1 MLRQVRGANMRR
13 REFIKFSAAAA
24 GSYALSADRLR
35 AQPGYPER
43 PIRLVIPFPPGGV
56 YDALGRPFAERLKPL
71 LGTIIVE
78 NMGGA
83 GGSLGAAAVA
93 RARADGYTILL
104 GGSGAL
110 VVAPIA
116 ATSKPYDPIR
126 DLDPI
131 YHLASVGTC
140 FAVTPSLPV
149 QSLRDLVAYAKT
161 NPGRL
166 SYATSGAGSWNHLT
180 GEMFKLQAGLPDVIH
195 VPYRG
200 AGPAL
205 TDVVSG
211 QVPLA
216 LVNVT
221 GSVLQFH
228 RSGKLRVIAVTT
240 SKRLVSGPEIPTVGE
255 AGFPGIVSLVFAGLF
270 APKGTPTSIIDRLAQ
285 AGRAAVAQ
293 PELQKLFIESGFE
306 ANLESGPDDMRKL
319 LADEI
324 SRWAPIIKSAGL
336 KLD

>member
-1 MLRQVRGANMRR
+1 MKR
-13 REFIKFSAAAA
+13 REFIKLGAAAA
-24 GSYALSADRLR
+24 SACAVSSHALR

-71 LGTIIVE
+71 LGTIIIE
-78 NMGGA
+78 NVGGA

-93 RARADGYTILL
+93 RSRPDGYTILL

-110 VVAPIA
+110 VVAPVA
-116 ATSKPYDPIR
+116 ASSKPYDPVR

-140 FAVTPSLPV
+140 FAATPSLPV
-149 QSLRDLVAYAKT
+149 QSLSDLVAYAKA

-180 GEMFKLQAGLPDVIH
+180 GELFKLQAGLPDVVH

-240 SKRLVSGPEIPTVGE
+240 NKRVVSAPEIPTVVE

-270 APKGTPTSIIDRLAQ
+270 ASKGTPQPIIDRLAQ
-285 AGRAAVAQ
+285 AARDAVAQ
-293 PELQKLFIESGFE
+293 SELQKLFIESGFE
-306 ANLESGPDDMRKL
+306 TNLESNPDDMRKL

-324 SRWAPIIKSAGL
+324 TRWTPIIKSAGM